1 MEVTEK
7 SKKRELIKSIAIVFL
22 VVLLILTFFSGTI
35 MNYSLPEVAT
45 QVVSGGTINAK
56 IRGSGTVAAN
66 ENYEVVINQTREV
79 RSVCVKAGD
88 KVAEGDLLFVLG
100 DMESQELQDAQEQ
113 LRKLNLDYQK
123 QVLNFSKEYAE
134 NDRSVAII
142 REDLEKA
149 IAKRDANQVT
159 DSDISYAKGDLAA
172 AKNELSQIELMLADL
187 NSLQTDNEKYTQAKA
202 KVDELKARETELQG
216 KIDSLNTT
224 IDGYREKLEKLESG
238 ITLDSQRKI
247 QDAQNALQ
255 QAQTKWQTDWTAY
268 QIFMED
274 LMPAIHQMWTST
286 PHNFSPSE
294 QIAIDGQL
302 KQWELLDSGAG
313 TDTKPGTEGDTP
325 STQEN
330 QTIPGFPNN
339 KYSVNQYRTAYN
351 ALIADQNDVA
361 SKQEALNRAQQDQS
375 QGAGT
380 AAQQRQQIESK
391 INATQND
398 ISSIQGDVSI
408 VQSQLRD
415 AEAQLEAASGENTQL
430 KQQIKTYEASK
441 RQQEAN
447 ITTFQEH
454 LTELEEKKKLYDE
467 AQTTIDTKQQELETA
482 LSGKDID
489 KQLDNLELQ
498 GTRLQI
504 EQQQMLVDKYKA
516 DSVDTEIKSKVSGII
531 SAVNVTAG
539 KDTTSGEAMAVIDV
553 IDRGYTIKV
562 SVTNDQAKQ
571 VKVGDSADVTNYRW
585 GNDVS
590 AVLEAITADPSAPGQ
605 KKLLVFRVSG
615 EIEAGTN
622 ISLSIGQRSET
633 FDTIVPKSALRE
645 DANGNFVLIITSRNT
660 PLGNRYIANRV
671 DVEVLAED
679 DTSAAVSGL
688 SANDYVITTSSK
700 PLDAGTQVRMVEN
713 T

>member
-224 IDGYREKLEKLESG
+224 IDGYREELEKLDSG
-238 ITLDSQRKI
+238 ITLDGQRKI

-255 QAQTKWQTDWTAY
+255 QAQTTWLTDWRAYDEFIREMVDRHIISPIWDGNPHAFTA
-268 QIFMED
+268 D
-274 LMPAIHQMWTST
+274 
-286 PHNFSPSE
+286 E
-294 QIAIDGQL
+294 QIAIDGTL
-302 KQWELLDSGAG
+302 KNWELKGSATDDSNEGG
-313 TDTKPGTEGDTP
+313 GTE
-325 STQEN
+325 STQTAADLGNE
-330 QTIPGFPNN
+330 IPPSE
-339 KYSVNQYRTAYN
+339 KVSQYRKAYDS
-351 ALIADQNDVA
+351 LIADQNDVA
-361 SKQEALNRAQQDQS
+361 SKQEALNRAQQDLS

-391 INATQND
+391 INNAQND